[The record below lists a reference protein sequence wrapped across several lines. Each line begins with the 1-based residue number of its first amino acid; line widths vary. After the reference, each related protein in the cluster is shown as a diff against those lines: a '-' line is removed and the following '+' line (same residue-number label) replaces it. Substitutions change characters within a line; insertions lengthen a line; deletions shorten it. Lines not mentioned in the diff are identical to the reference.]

1 MEIVISYAFAHI
13 VEAIILWMSMS
24 QMYERRYKNW
34 ITGLIMLSGHAVMFG
49 VFLTDNIYDVTTVNN
64 VVYFLLIAWL
74 FNISKKVAVFWAL
87 IYNAMMALSELT
99 VFYIIQYLVGVCD
112 VKGNGV
118 VTNIIVVCLCKTIFF
133 LFIQVMVLIKNRSNV
148 GKDLYKDDLPIVLF
162 IVSLISSLMVFITYY
177 VVGMNSLIS
186 QTEAVCMVMSMIILI
201 LADILVLFV
210 NIKVNER
217 NAENA
222 MIKIQLEKERADA
235 RYYKLEYEKNESL
248 EILRHDMNNHLNTML
263 DIGSDNELK
272 KYIIDIMNQ
281 YKMRRRTS
289 FSNSNILNGLVSQ
302 YMESCEKNNIDL
314 IADIRPD
321 TVEVMDSTDIVAL
334 FGNLL
339 SNAFEAAEYCKKDI
353 KPYIEF
359 IVKRKN
365 DFIIII
371 VRNSAVKA
379 PRKINGRY
387 ISSKKDTEKKHGYG
401 MKSIYNIVDKYKGS
415 HIEEYDETKREFTI
429 KIILLNEKNIA

>member
-1 MEIVISYAFAHI
+1 M
-13 VEAIILWMSMS
+13 
-24 QMYERRYKNW
+24 
-34 ITGLIMLSGHAVMFG
+34 
-49 VFLTDNIYDVTTVNN
+49 
-64 VVYFLLIAWL
+64 
-74 FNISKKVAVFWAL
+74 
-87 IYNAMMALSELT
+87 
-99 VFYIIQYLVGVCD
+99 
-112 VKGNGV
+112 
-118 VTNIIVVCLCKTIFF
+118 
-133 LFIQVMVLIKNRSNV
+133 
-148 GKDLYKDDLPIVLF
+148 
-162 IVSLISSLMVFITYY
+162 
-177 VVGMNSLIS
+177 IS

-302 YMESCEKNNIDL
+302 YMESCEKNNINL

-321 TVEVMDSTDIVAL
+321 TVEDYGFNRYS
-334 FGNLL
+334 
-339 SNAFEAAEYCKKDI
+339 S
-353 KPYIEF
+353 F
-359 IVKRKN
+359 IW
-365 DFIIII
+365 
-371 VRNSAVKA
+371 
-379 PRKINGRY
+379 
-387 ISSKKDTEKKHGYG
+387 
-401 MKSIYNIVDKYKGS
+401 KSIVECI
-415 HIEEYDETKREFTI
+415 
-429 KIILLNEKNIA
+429 

>member
-49 VFLTDNIYDVTTVNN
+49 VFLTDNIYVVTTVNN

-133 LFIQVMVLIKNRSNV
+133 LFIQV
-148 GKDLYKDDLPIVLF
+148 
-162 IVSLISSLMVFITYY
+162 MVFITYY

>member
-49 VFLTDNIYDVTTVNN
+49 VFLTDNIYVVTTVNN
-64 VVYFLLIAWL
+64 VVYFLLIALL

-112 VKGNGV
+112 VKRNGA
-118 VTNIIVVCLCKTIFF
+118 VTNIIVVCLCKTVFF
-133 LFIQVMVLIKNRSNV
+133 LFVQVMVLIKNRSNV

-177 VVGMNSLIS
+177 VIGMNSLIS
-186 QTEAVCMVMSMIILI
+186 QTEA
-201 LADILVLFV
+201 
-210 NIKVNER
+210 
-217 NAENA
+217 
-222 MIKIQLEKERADA
+222 
-235 RYYKLEYEKNESL
+235 
-248 EILRHDMNNHLNTML
+248 
-263 DIGSDNELK
+263 
-272 KYIIDIMNQ
+272 
-281 YKMRRRTS
+281 
-289 FSNSNILNGLVSQ
+289 
-302 YMESCEKNNIDL
+302 
-314 IADIRPD
+314 
-321 TVEVMDSTDIVAL
+321 VAL

-359 IVKRKN
+359 IVKRKK

-415 HIEEYDETKREFTI
+415 HVEEYDETKREFTI
-429 KIILLNEKNIA
+429 KIILLNDKKYSVT

>member
-1 MEIVISYAFAHI
+1 
-13 VEAIILWMSMS
+13 
-24 QMYERRYKNW
+24 
-34 ITGLIMLSGHAVMFG
+34 
-49 VFLTDNIYDVTTVNN
+49 
-64 VVYFLLIAWL
+64 
-74 FNISKKVAVFWAL
+74 
-87 IYNAMMALSELT
+87 
-99 VFYIIQYLVGVCD
+99 
-112 VKGNGV
+112 
-118 VTNIIVVCLCKTIFF
+118 
-133 LFIQVMVLIKNRSNV
+133 
-148 GKDLYKDDLPIVLF
+148 
-162 IVSLISSLMVFITYY
+162 
-177 VVGMNSLIS
+177 MNSLIS

>member
-1 MEIVISYAFAHI
+1 
-13 VEAIILWMSMS
+13 
-24 QMYERRYKNW
+24 
-34 ITGLIMLSGHAVMFG
+34 ML
-49 VFLTDNIYDVTTVNN
+49 
-64 VVYFLLIAWL
+64 
-74 FNISKKVAVFWAL
+74 
-87 IYNAMMALSELT
+87 
-99 VFYIIQYLVGVCD
+99 
-112 VKGNGV
+112 
-118 VTNIIVVCLCKTIFF
+118 
-133 LFIQVMVLIKNRSNV
+133 
-148 GKDLYKDDLPIVLF
+148 
-162 IVSLISSLMVFITYY
+162 
-177 VVGMNSLIS
+177 
-186 QTEAVCMVMSMIILI
+186 
-201 LADILVLFV
+201 
-210 NIKVNER
+210 
-217 NAENA
+217 
-222 MIKIQLEKERADA
+222 KIQLEKERADA